1 MMISARPSSFAIALA
16 MLCQQRIHGFRQLA
30 GGRRPEPGES
40 ISEIDGPA
48 PRFLFAAT
56 LEWVKLSATT

>member
-1 MMISARPSSFAIALA
+1 

-30 GGRRPEPGES
+30 EGRRPEPGES
-40 ISEIDGPA
+40 IGEIDGRA